1 MQPQRQIRRGN
12 LEAGKVTIAHSIARL
27 STSSVDM
34 RDSVTLPEIPGVEV
48 THDRRETA
56 PRQPL
61 LRVSGPVVFV
71 GVVADEQQR
80 RAVDRLAKAISRA
93 REGAIKPVTD
103 ILGDQ

>member
-1 MQPQRQIRRGN
+1 M
-12 LEAGKVTIAHSIARL
+12 TIEHSIARL

-71 GVVADEQQR
+71 GADEQQR

-93 REGAIKPVTD
+93 REGAIKPVTEV
-103 ILGDQ
+103 LGDE